1 MLPSRRS
8 LAALPLVLLALSL
21 PSLALA
27 ADGGALAAAM
37 DLPSDAIVSATSSG
51 LDNQTGVMGSLGPLT
66 PNEGTTMAVFSTG
79 QAPQITNG
87 QDYDLGTTGYDPTE
101 PSSPVHDQTL
111 LELTLEVPEGMNSF
125 SFDWY
130 FLSREYPIYVG
141 SEFND
146 RFTVIQESTPFDG
159 NIVFDDGGNVVD
171 VNNALFTVTDAV
183 SLQGTGFWRPGGQP
197 PENADGGATGWVTT
211 QSPVQPGETITLRF
225 DVHDVADGIYDSA
238 VLVDNF
244 AWSEAEI
251 DDPVSGA
258 AVQLHWA
265 SPKSGSIEGGNTIIL
280 SGRNFAPGAEVT
292 FGELSLAPSSVTM
305 IGADSLQVVVPPS
318 IGGSTGLVDLE
329 VVSQGRTA
337 QLLGGYSYVSRSTA
351 GLPPVLEAAD
361 PMRADLQ
368 GGTRVELTVTEA
380 GPDLAVWFG
389 PFEAPITE
397 FVSPTVVAVT
407 TPVRE
412 EPGSMVLRVTDAVG
426 RSTGAP
432 LPFVFEGPTDTVDP
446 GYSHVDGGCSTAG
459 RSGPSAAGLLFAV
472 LGMLALGRRRR
483 PRLGM
488 LLIPALVLTVPLAGC
503 SSDSGLRRADE
514 RAPVAFASI
523 ENTSETADDSE
534 GERVSALVSVGSIVA
549 ISGMEST
556 GLGGSTIEGS
566 WTLKQAPPNS
576 AAPLEQHGATGLRA
590 QLRPDVA
597 GTYLV
602 ELIVTDH
609 RGLRSQPEAVVI
621 EAIQGQM
628 FQVGLSWNDAG
639 NDLDLH
645 LLAPGGG
652 YWTETDCFFGNPQ
665 PTWGDETVA
674 TDDPSFGTD
683 GDGTNGVP
691 MREEIAVTAPVDGT
705 YTVLVHH
712 LNDRDTT
719 DEVEATLTLIVG
731 GVERTLPIDPEH
743 LSQGEV
749 WQAFAITLPS
759 ASVTPIDNVTTHAD
773 LGGPTVNERIYQT
786 GNEDP

>member
-1 MLPSRRS
+1 MLSSHRS
-8 LAALPLVLLALSL
+8 LPLPLVLLALSL
-21 PSLALA
+21 PTLAVA
-27 ADGGALAAAM
+27 ADGEALSVAM
-37 DLPSDAIVSATSSG
+37 DLPSGAIVSATSSG
-51 LDNQTGVMGSLGPLT
+51 LDSQTGVIGSLGPLT
-66 PNEGTTMAVFSTG
+66 PNEGSTMAVFSTG

-111 LELTLEVPEGMNSF
+111 LELSLEVPEGMNSF

-146 RFTVIQESTPFDG
+146 RFTVIQDSVPFDG

-258 AVQLHWA
+258 AVQVHWA
-265 SPKSGSIEGGNTIIL
+265 SPKSGSIEGGNTVIL
-280 SGRNFAPGAEVT
+280 SGRNFAPDAEVT
-292 FGELSLAPSSVTM
+292 FGELALAPSSISM
-305 IGADSLQVVVPPS
+305 LNADALQVVVPPS
-318 IGGSTGLVDLE
+318 IDGATGLVDLK

-337 QLLGGYSYVSRSTA
+337 QLLGGYSYVSRTTA
-351 GLPPVLEAAD
+351 GLPPVLAAAE
-361 PMRADLQ
+361 PMRAGLE

-389 PFEAPITE
+389 PFEAPIAE
-397 FVSPTVVAVT
+397 FVSPTVIAVT

-412 EPGSMVLRVTDAVG
+412 EPGSVVLRVTDAVG

-432 LPFVFEGPTDTVDP
+432 LPFVFEGPADTVDP
-446 GYSHVDGGCSTAG
+446 GYSNVDGGCSAAG
-459 RSGPSAAGLLFAV
+459 PSGPSAAGLLFAA
-472 LGMLALGRRRR
+472 LGMLALGRRRL
-483 PRLGM
+483 PRLG
-488 LLIPALVLTVPLAGC
+488 LLLVPALVLAVPLAGC
-503 SSDSGLRRADE
+503 SSDNGLRRADQ

-523 ENTSETADDSE
+523 ENSLQTADDSE
-534 GERVSALVSVGSIVA
+534 GERVSALVSVGSVVA
-549 ISGMEST
+549 ISGTEST
-556 GLGGSTIEGS
+556 GFGGTVIEGA

-576 AAPLEQHGATGLRA
+576 VAPLEQHGATGLRA

-602 ELIVTDH
+602 ELVVSDH

-628 FQVGLSWNDAG
+628 FQVGLSWTDAG

-645 LLAPGGG
+645 LLAPGGA
-652 YWTETDCFFGNPQ
+652 YWTEDDCFFGNPQ
-665 PTWGDETVA
+665 PSWGDEA
-674 TDDPSFGTD
+674 IASDDPAFGVD
-683 GDGTNGVP
+683 GDGTNSVP
-691 MREEIAVTAPVDGT
+691 MREEITVTAPIEGT

-719 DEVEATLTLIVG
+719 DEVEAALTLIVG
-731 GVERTLPIDPEH
+731 GIERTLPIEPEQ
-743 LSQGEV
+743 LTQGEV
-749 WQAFAITLPS
+749 WQAFAITLPN
-759 ASVTPIDNVTTHAD
+759 ASVTAIDNVSTHAE